1 MTDNYVTSD
10 GKGNFFEKTATQ
22 QVDGSF
28 TDHVIVEAVSGPLPA
43 GTNSIGAVSSNS
55 VVQSATITRPAD
67 TTPYAARDVI
77 STTLGAVIEFP
88 NMARANA
95 GTGTIVRARLMTS
108 QKTNVALY
116 RLHLFHTAPTAI
128 ADNSPYTLLYA
139 NAANRIGSIDF
150 PALGTEDPTNST
162 SAAGMRPSYDGS
174 YNAPNLWYKCATAD
188 TKLYGI
194 LETLSAFTP
203 DSAQNF
209 FIELGADG
217 LS

>member
-1 MTDNYVTSD
+1 MSKNALLHAKNPSSVWTEVGCDASGELLVAL
-10 GKGNFFEKTATQ
+10 AT
-22 QVDGSF
+22 GSS
-28 TDHVIVEAVSGPLPA
+28 TTNPVS
-43 GTNSIGAVSSNS
+43 TNS
-55 VVQSATITRPAD
+55 VVSSATITRPAD
-67 TTPYAARDVI
+67 TTAYAAKDVV
-77 STTLGAVIEFP
+77 STLAGAVIEFTG
-88 NMARANA
+88 MARANA

-128 ADNSPYTLLYA
+128 ADNSPYLLLYA

-150 PALGTEDPTNST
+150 PALSTEDSTNST
-162 SAAGMRPSYDGS
+162 AAAGMRPSYDGS

-203 DSAQNF
+203 DSAQTF